1 MKITYRKFPEYLGS
15 PLTKWTINY
24 RVHAT
29 RRMFKRKISNQDV
42 NLLLNSGEVIE
53 EYREDFPLPSFLVN
67 GLSTDENPLHAVI
80 GIDHDMM
87 QLHVIT
93 VYRPDH
99 QKWSRGYT
107 RRIMP

>member
-1 MKITYRKFPEYLGS
+1 MKKAYRKFSDYLGS
-15 PLTKWTINY
+15 PLTEWTVNY

-29 RRMFKRKISNQDV
+29 RRMFKRKIGNQDV
-42 NLLLNSGEVIE
+42 NLLLNSGQVIE
-53 EYREDFPLPSFLVN
+53 EYREDFPLPSILVN
-67 GLSTDENPLHAVI
+67 GLSTDESPLHAVI
-80 GIDHDMM
+80 GIEHDMM

-99 QKWSRGYT
+99 KKWSKDYA

>member
-1 MKITYRKFPEYLGS
+1 MKKAYRKFSDYLES
-15 PLTKWTINY
+15 PLAAWTVNY

-29 RRMFKRKISNQDV
+29 RRMFNRKISNQDV
-42 NLLLNSGEVIE
+42 NLLLDSGEVIE
-53 EYREDFPLPSFLVN
+53 EYGEDFPLPSILVN
-67 GLSTDENPLHAVI
+67 GLSTAENPLHAVI
-80 GIDHDMM
+80 GIDHDMK

-99 QKWSRGYT
+99 QKWSKDYT

>member
-1 MKITYRKFPEYLGS
+1 MKKAYRKFLEYLKS
-15 PLTKWTINY
+15 PLTAWTINY

-29 RRMFKRKISNQDV
+29 HRMFKRKISNQDV
-42 NLLLNSGEVIE
+42 NLLLNAGEVIE

-67 GLSTDENPLHAVI
+67 GLSTDGNPLHAVI

-93 VYRPDH
+93 VYRPDK
-99 QKWSRGYT
+99 QKWAKGYT